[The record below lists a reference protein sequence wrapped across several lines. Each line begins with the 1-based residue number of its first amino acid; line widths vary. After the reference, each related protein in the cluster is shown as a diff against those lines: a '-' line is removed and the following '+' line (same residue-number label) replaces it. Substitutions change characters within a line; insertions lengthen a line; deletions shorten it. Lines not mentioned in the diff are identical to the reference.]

1 METVRNL
8 DKGGGELSFYRYAYD
23 HSGFITSEEVRQRA
37 EGKTELFTNT
47 YTYDNQGQLVLASTL
62 KDGKTSEIRYTY
74 DKAGNRIALE
84 KNEDTILAYLEEYAY
99 DEANRLMT
107 ASSEKERKLCAS
119 AGRISKG
126 DTDGVGVVKG
136 ISQAIT
142 DIWNKSMSENPIGK
156 VFLNQGKKT
165 APSIGSTVME
175 IAQRVIKEQEEQRKE
190 WERVLESRY
199 ELQHME
205 DSGTEGVPSKGKTE
219 IFGAENVTTKEKIEE
234 LAQLYGSK
242 KYEEREELIASPLI
256 NLTARVIYGE
266 QTEAG
271 EAQDIVAWTMIN
283 RVLSQKKEHTG
294 GREVTLYN
302 VLTTPKQYT
311 VLDKEQNNT
320 LSFDGK
326 EPGTSGW
333 DGWQHA
339 FELAYQID
347 EILGDVGEN
356 TTQEELDAARRK
368 LEEAIGESP
377 IGTGRF
383 FRAEKDF
390 YAKLSESIEGNE
402 LISYYENTRIK
413 SDYVRKNGNVF
424 FEYY

>member
-1 METVRNL
+1 MGNVKTVTDGARL
-8 DKGGGELSFYRYAYD
+8 TIVYTYDKVGRCTAVRYKIHGE
-23 HSGFITSEEVRQRA
+23 Q
-37 EGKTELFTNT
+37 T
-47 YTYDNQGQLVLASTL
+47 YTYDSVSRMTELVLPEGSVWHYAC
-62 KDGKTSEIRYTY
+62 DG
-74 DKAGNRIALE
+74 LE
-84 KNEDTILAYLEEYAY
+84 KII
-99 DEANRLMT
+99 
-107 ASSEKERKLCAS
+107 KE
-119 AGRISKG
+119 
-126 DTDGVGVVKG
+126 TD
-136 ISQAIT
+136 
-142 DIWNKSMSENPIGK
+142 
-156 VFLNQGKKT
+156 
-165 APSIGSTVME
+165 PSIGSAVME